1 MKHKSLLLI
10 ALLLGSTA
18 FAQQETKKE
27 PVSRKR
33 VNNTLG
39 VCMMGKTMQCNGIS
53 MSYIASEQ
61 GKMGFA
67 FGAEYDR
74 EYMLGATPLG
84 LMTGIRMEYS
94 RPYAK
99 FENEGQILEVKA
111 HDLTGVIPVMLQYH
125 DRLGDHTELQLF
137 TGPSLDLVVFRKTN
151 ASIGGMSGSGSYLF
165 GSPLENTG
173 KPAWHWIGLSWN
185 FGIGIQYNDICFKI
199 SSGYGLLN
207 HFDKDYTAQY
217 MGYPL
222 RINRPVMGT
231 IMFKL

>member
-18 FAQQETKKE
+18 FAQQETKNE
-27 PVSRKR
+27 PISRR

-39 VCMMGKTMQCNGIS
+39 VSLMGKTMLCNGIN

-61 GKMGFA
+61 GTMSLAYGL
-67 FGAEYDR
+67 EYDR
-74 EYMLGATPLG
+74 EYMLGKTPLG
-84 LMTGIRMEYS
+84 ILTGVRLEYS

-99 FENEGQILEVKA
+99 FEEDGQTLEVKA
-111 HDLTGVIPVMLQYH
+111 HDLTGVLPIMLQYH
-125 DRLGDHTELQLF
+125 DKLGNQTELQLF
-137 TGPSLDLVVFRKTN
+137 TGPSLDLVLFRKTD
-151 ASIGGMSGSGSYLF
+151 ASGVMSGSGSYIF
-165 GSPLENTG
+165 GSPLENSG
-173 KPAWHWIGLSWN
+173 KPVWHWIGLSWN
-185 FGIGIQYNDICFKI
+185 FGIGIQYNDIVFKI

>member
-1 MKHKSLLLI
+1 MKPKGLLLFAI
-10 ALLLGSTA
+10 LLSTTM
-18 FAQQETKKE
+18 FAQQGTKNE
-27 PVSRKR
+27 PNKGKR

-67 FGAEYDR
+67 FGAEYDC

-111 HDLTGVIPVMLQYH
+111 HDLTGVLPVMLQYH
-125 DRLGDHTELQLF
+125 DKLGVHTELQLF
-137 TGPSLDLVVFRKTN
+137 TGPSLDLVLFRKTD
-151 ASIGGMSGSGSYLF
+151 ASGVMSGSGSYIF

-173 KPAWHWIGLSWN
+173 KPVWHWIGLSWN
-185 FGIGIQYNDICFKI
+185 FGIGIQYNDIAFKI

>member
-1 MKHKSLLLI
+1 MRTKGLLLFAI
-10 ALLLGSTA
+10 LLSTTM
-18 FAQQETKKE
+18 FAQQVTKNE
-27 PVSRKR
+27 PVSGKR

-67 FGAEYDR
+67 FGVEYDR

-84 LMTGIRMEYS
+84 LVTGIRMEYS

-99 FENEGQILEVKA
+99 FEDEGQTLEVKA

-165 GSPLENTG
+165 GSPLENSG
-173 KPAWHWIGLSWN
+173 KATWHWIGLSWN
-185 FGIGIQYNDICFKI
+185 FGIGIQYNDIAFRI

-222 RINRPVMGT
+222 RINRPIVGTVM
-231 IMFKL
+231 FRL

>member
-10 ALLLGSTA
+10 ALLLGTTA
-18 FAQQETKKE
+18 FAQQGTKDE
-27 PVSRKR
+27 PVSRK

-39 VCMMGKTMQCNGIS
+39 VCMMGKTMQCNGIT
-53 MSYIASEQ
+53 MSYLASEQ
-61 GKMGFA
+61 GKMALAYGL
-67 FGAEYDR
+67 EYGR
-74 EYMLGATPLG
+74 EYMLGKTPLG
-84 LMTGIRMEYS
+84 IVTGVRLEYS
-94 RPYAK
+94 HPYAK
-99 FENEGQILEVKA
+99 FEEEGETLELKA
-111 HDLTGVIPVMLQYH
+111 HDLAGVLPVMLQYH
-125 DRLGDHTELQLF
+125 DKLGVHAELQLF
-137 TGPSLDLVVFRKTN
+137 TGPSLDLVLFRKTD
-151 ASIGGMSGSGSYLF
+151 ASGVMSGSGSYIF
-165 GSPLENTG
+165 GSPLENSG
-173 KPAWHWIGLSWN
+173 KPTWHWIGLSWN

>member
-1 MKHKSLLLI
+1 MKRTMII
-10 ALLLGSTA
+10 AALMCCLVSVT
-18 FAQQETKKE
+18 AQQTKNTKK
-27 PVSRKR
+27 

-39 VCMMGKTMQCNGIS
+39 VCLMGKTMQCNGIS

-74 EYMLGATPLG
+74 EYMLGKTPLG
-84 LMTGIRMEYS
+84 LVTGIRMEYS

-99 FENEGQILEVKA
+99 YEEGEQTLEVKA
-111 HDLTGVIPVMLQYH
+111 HDLTGVLPIMLQYH
-125 DRLGDHTELQLF
+125 DKLGEHTELQLF
-137 TGPSLDLVVFRKTN
+137 TGPSLDLVLFRKTD
-151 ASIGGMSGSGSYLF
+151 ASGVMSGSGSYIF

-173 KPAWHWIGLSWN
+173 KPVWHWIGLSWN
-185 FGIGIQYNDICFKI
+185 FGIGIQYNDIAFKI

-217 MGYPL
+217 LGYPL
-222 RINRPVMGT
+222 RINRPIVGT
-231 IMFKL
+231 VIFRL